1 MRIISAKGNTAIK
14 VASVALSL
22 FFCLPVFQSL
32 APIVRIAYV
41 VVFFVIFL
49 VTSPY
54 SVMLTLCLQSLLI
67 FLFLSATYF
76 VKDSIEISF
85 FQDIFLGF
93 WFWIPFIMMISLSKI
108 HDLKF
113 HKVLINIVLFSLVI
127 SSVTTIIG
135 LIQFPFASR
144 QLATGRND
152 LYPLILY
159 QSMNIGG
166 YGFIYSL
173 VLFLPILFGDFKF
186 NIINRVLKITSIII
200 FYICI
205 IFSQYTMAAILSI
218 LLPLLVYIYLQKKKL
233 SIIFSFVLVSI
244 LIITVVAFFWDRI
257 LEYFTSR
264 NLHFLV
270 NRLDGFYNMFRYKD
284 SYSGFTDRGDRYLIS
299 LFSFIR
305 SPLFGG
311 LINSSYGKTGGHSSI
326 LDSLAILGM
335 FGVLFIYNI
344 YFTVRKF
351 QFGFQNKGYWNNS
364 IEIMW
369 LGFIILST
377 INTVL
382 SSFTLSVVVFVVSL
396 SYLKLVR
403 PLRMDRCNVKN
414 IVG

>member
-1 MRIISAKGNTAIK
+1 MAVGEMRIISAKGNTAIK

-76 VKDSIEISF
+76 VKGSIEISF

-113 HKVLINIVLFSLVI
+113 HKVLINIVLYSLVI

-135 LIQFPFASR
+135 LIQFPYASR

-152 LYPLILY
+152 LYSLKFY

-173 VLFLPILFGDFKF
+173 VLFLPILFGDLKF
-186 NIINRVLKITSIII
+186 NIINRVLKLTSIIL

-205 IFSQYTMAAILSI
+205 IVSQYTMAAILSI
-218 LLPLLVYIYLQKKKL
+218 VLPLLVVILMQKHRTFMVL
-233 SIIFSFVLVSI
+233 LTIAISII
-244 LIITVVAFFWDRI
+244 VVIFLGFFWTNFI
-257 LEYFTSR
+257 EYLNSKE
-264 NLHFLV
+264 LYFLV
-270 NRLDGFYNMFRYKD
+270 NRFDGLYQNLRFGLD
-284 SYSGFTDRGDRYLIS
+284 YSGLSDRQDLYYLS
-299 LFSFIR
+299 LFSFLR
-305 SPLFGG
+305 NPLFGG
-311 LINSSYGKTGGHSSI
+311 LINPHNNVIGGHSSI
-326 LDSLAILGM
+326 LDVLGSLGIIG
-335 FGVLFIYNI
+335 GLFISNI
-344 YFTVRKF
+344 VYEV
-351 QFGFQNKGYWNNS
+351 NKNQPKSFYHRRIIS
-364 IEIMW
+364 VKVMW
-369 LGFIILST
+369 FGFIILALV
-377 INTVL
+377 NTVL
-382 SSFTLSVVVFVVSL
+382 SSFTLSVVIFVISL
-396 SYLKLVR
+396 SYLKLVYLKF
-403 PLRMDRCNVKN
+403 PV
-414 IVG
+414 